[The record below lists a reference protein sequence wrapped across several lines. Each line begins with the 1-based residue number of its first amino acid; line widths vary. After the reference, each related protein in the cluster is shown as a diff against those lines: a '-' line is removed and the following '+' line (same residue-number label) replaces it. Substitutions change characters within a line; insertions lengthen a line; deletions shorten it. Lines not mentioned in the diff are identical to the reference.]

1 MRVGTSNA
9 TLGGNPVAGFHV
21 LQGVEEVKPCRLVL
35 DENAYRGVLY
45 IHDAS
50 LSVTQVA
57 DIVHAVSEHYPQDET
72 DGLVYI
78 GEEWF

>member
-1 MRVGTSNA
+1 MM
-9 TLGGNPVAGFHV
+9 
-21 LQGVEEVKPCRLVL
+21 PCRLVL

-78 GEEWF
+78 GEEWL